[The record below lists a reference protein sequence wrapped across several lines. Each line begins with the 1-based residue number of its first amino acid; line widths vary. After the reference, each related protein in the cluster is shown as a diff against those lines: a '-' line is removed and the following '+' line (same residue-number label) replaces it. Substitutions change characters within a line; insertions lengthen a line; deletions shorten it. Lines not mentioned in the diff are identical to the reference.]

1 MGNQCNKIGVIDGVT
16 IRSYLGNADLLPLRC
31 LILYLSIHR
40 IYPPKVMCCQ
50 PKPVPPQ
57 TVPFTPAITAEAQ
70 VLDAALPWAL
80 ASASS
85 LR

>member
-1 MGNQCNKIGVIDGVT
+1 VSKETLIC
-16 IRSYLGNADLLPLRC
+16 C
-31 LILYLSIHR
+31 LILYVSRHR

-50 PKPVPPQ
+50 PKPVAPQ

-85 LR
+85 LL